1 MSAPTRAPASA
12 GAPVATARS
21 PRERLGRIDA
31 SRAELVFVAA
41 LIAGAAC
48 VYTVFALRVGGF
60 EPDEWYFTELARMIA
75 HDFPAALWRSGVYLR
90 GIERVDQLVL
100 AVPYA
105 LFHTPTSYEVA
116 HALQAVL
123 YASTALPVW
132 LLGRAAGLGRLA
144 RGLAATLVLLAP
156 WAILS
161 TSFLAEPAA
170 YPAFALGPLHDLA
183 RGRATVAVGR
193 SGGAARA
200 RARGALAHP
209 VPRAAADPAARCAL
223 AGVAIGGG
231 RGSLGSRLRALP
243 GHLWRRHPIVTGVT
257 ALGILVLLASA
268 AGSAAGRRRGE
279 ARRRLR
285 AAAAGIVLRRARARP
300 LLRLAR
306 GSGHGRACA
315 GVRAR
320 MGPAHARAP
329 AHRPR
334 PRARGGVHAR
344 DRGLAL
350 SLLQAGYDERYLFY
364 GAIPIALAFAGELD
378 TRLRESRASIGD
390 AVAVAVGAIAVILL
404 LESVTWPVSAQ
415 PYDYLTYT
423 AAVFYGKVVLGKLSL
438 VHLPLIH
445 PSAERLVQ
453 AAIVVVAL
461 AWIATGYRQR
471 LRRPAAITLGVA
483 VMAICAVELYYT
495 LHKFTTGA
503 AAVPGGPSA
512 QARSWVDRTV
522 PAGTRV
528 GQLGIGLGVTSYAAI
543 WRDIDFW
550 NTSVHTAA
558 ALQSTGMP
566 PVPLDG
572 GGMEL
577 LISSPSGA
585 LRAVPSPAFEQTLPR
600 YLLVPLEGTNPVEV
614 EGTVLGHDPVL
625 PVQLVRAREPVR
637 LAWRIARTT
646 AEGFLM
652 PGLSAIA
659 TVYSGALAGA
669 DRCASFTLLA
679 PPAFAGRWPYMV
691 ADNGKTLASG
701 SLTEQERR
709 VITVPLAPI
718 ASHNGRLASFTIAVH
733 GHVLYTNGCRRE
745 RPDRVLRGRAVPARA
760 RLAPVAEGGDVREQV
775 VHEAGE
781 HARGAELLGLHAPPH
796 ADALVHLGKA
806 REPVEHPDERLRG
819 VHLQVVDVALQ
830 AVRRFE
836 RPGDEQVAGGE
847 VERHLLAESAAVLAR
862 REHAHVVFG
871 EQLAEL
877 LAHDAVNHLQQVVV
891 VLGGQQHRLAV
902 LAPAADREHARS
914 VVERAH
920 LGEHRVAH
928 RRGHGAP
935 DLGPREHLAGPRGIE
950 RDQPIERDG
959 RLTRLLAGLARG
971 RRAEAPDPPPS
982 EGSSVRTPS
991 VAPGNAASCSR
1002 AKPSGASTTETS
1014 TGRPLARCERV
1025 AERGAWIDAQR
1036 RVGEPLGGRGRREA
1050 AEQRRRS
1057 HEEHLDRARP
1067 LEDSGSGGPRC

>member
-12 GAPVATARS
+12 GAPVAAARS

-90 GIERVDQLVL
+90 GIERVDQVVL

-170 YPAFALGPLHDLA
+170 YPAFAWVLYTTWLA
-183 RGRATVAVGR
+183 
-193 SGGAARA
+193 AARPS
-200 RARGALAHP
+200 RWTEVGALLAL
-209 VPRAAADPAARCAL
+209 VIAALSRTQFLALPPILPLAVLWQAWRVELAD
-223 AGVAIGGG
+223 
-231 RGSLGSRLRALP
+231 GSRGSRLRALP
-243 GHLWRRHPIVTGVT
+243 GQLWRRHPIVTAVT
-257 ALGILVLLASA
+257 ALGIVVLLASA
-268 AGSAAGRRRGE
+268 AGVLPGGGVATLAGDYGLPRLE
-279 ARRRLR
+279 AFSGVLGRDRYYASRVG
-285 AAAAGIVLRRARARP
+285 AGMGVLALVFGLAWVLRTFVRP
-300 LLRLAR
+300 RT
-306 GSGHGRACA
+306 GRA
-315 GVRAR
+315 
-320 MGPAHARAP
+320 HALAVVCTL
-329 AHRPR
+329 
-334 PRARGGVHAR
+334 GIG
-344 DRGLAL
+344 GLAL
-350 SLLQAGYDERYLFY
+350 SLLQAGSDERYLFY

-378 TRLRESRASIGD
+378 TRLRETRASMGD

-404 LESVTWPVSAQ
+404 LESVTWPASAQ

-453 AAIVVVAL
+453 AAIVIVAL
-461 AWIATGYRQR
+461 AWIATGYRRR

-512 QARSWVDRTV
+512 QARSWVDRAV

-733 GHVLYTNGCRRE
+733 GHVLYTNA
-745 RPDRVLRGRAVPARA
+745 AVVSGQIAFFAVGQCPRARA
-760 RLAPVAEGGDVREQV
+760 
-775 VHEAGE
+775 
-781 HARGAELLGLHAPPH
+781 
-796 ADALVHLGKA
+796 
-806 REPVEHPDERLRG
+806 
-819 VHLQVVDVALQ
+819 
-830 AVRRFE
+830 
-836 RPGDEQVAGGE
+836 
-847 VERHLLAESAAVLAR
+847 
-862 REHAHVVFG
+862 
-871 EQLAEL
+871 
-877 LAHDAVNHLQQVVV
+877 
-891 VLGGQQHRLAV
+891 
-902 LAPAADREHARS
+902 
-914 VVERAH
+914 
-920 LGEHRVAH
+920 
-928 RRGHGAP
+928 
-935 DLGPREHLAGPRGIE
+935 
-950 RDQPIERDG
+950 
-959 RLTRLLAGLARG
+959 
-971 RRAEAPDPPPS
+971 
-982 EGSSVRTPS
+982 
-991 VAPGNAASCSR
+991 
-1002 AKPSGASTTETS
+1002 
-1014 TGRPLARCERV
+1014 
-1025 AERGAWIDAQR
+1025 
-1036 RVGEPLGGRGRREA
+1036 
-1050 AEQRRRS
+1050 
-1057 HEEHLDRARP
+1057 
-1067 LEDSGSGGPRC
+1067 